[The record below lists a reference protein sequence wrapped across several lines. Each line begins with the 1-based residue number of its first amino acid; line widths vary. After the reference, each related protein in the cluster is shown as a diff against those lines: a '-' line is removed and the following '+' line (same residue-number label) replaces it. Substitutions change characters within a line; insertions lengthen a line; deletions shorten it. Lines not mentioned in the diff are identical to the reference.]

1 MEVESS
7 EAKHSMVFR
16 QDGIQETGR
25 QGHKLNG
32 QNHLGK
38 RTGPYMVGAIMQEMD
53 MRGIFEK
60 EINRLFFPLS
70 LCVLF

>member
-1 MEVESS
+1 
-7 EAKHSMVFR
+7 MVFR

-25 QGHKLNG
+25 QGHKLNC

-53 MRGIFEK
+53 MRGILK
-60 EINRLFFPLS
+60 RKSIDFFFLS
-70 LCVLF
+70 LFVSYFEHWGLA